1 MAGWMAACAALG
13 ILCIALAVRLWSV
26 RSAARQ
32 LSRGIAERA
41 EEPTNTL
48 LSCPSGDAAMRALT
62 DTLNDRLRALRQARW
77 RFESG
82 DLALR
87 EAVTNISHDL
97 RTPLTAMCGYL
108 ELLEQEELPE
118 RARGYVGVISR
129 RADDLRGLTEE
140 LFRYTLAASEP
151 EAEKTRVSLNGAIE
165 ECLSGSCAV
174 LSGCGI
180 EPVVEMPDAPV
191 YRELDRASLMRVLG
205 NLVSNA
211 VKYSSGDLRVTLT
224 EGGVIEFCNRAPG
237 LDPVQAGR
245 LFERF
250 YTVET
255 GRRSTGLGLSIAR
268 LLTERMGG
276 TIAAALR
283 GDELTITLT
292 LPESQ

>member
-13 ILCIALAVRLWSV
+13 ILCIALAARLWSV

-32 LSRGIAERA
+32 IARGVAEKA

-48 LSCPSGDAAMRALT
+48 LSCPSGDAAMRELT
-62 DTLNDRLRALRQARW
+62 DALNSRLRALRQARW
-77 RFESG
+77 QYESG
-82 DLALR
+82 DMALR

-108 ELLEQEELPE
+108 ELLGQEELPE

-129 RADDLRGLTEE
+129 RADALRDLTEE

-151 EAEKTRVSLNGAIE
+151 PAEKERVSINGAVE
-165 ECLSGSCAV
+165 ECLSGAYAM

-180 EPVVEMPDAPV
+180 EPVVELPDAPV
-191 YRELDRASLMRVLG
+191 YREIDRAALMRVLG

-211 VKYSSGDLRVTLT
+211 AKYSGGDLRVTLT

-292 LPESQ
+292 LPETE

>member
-13 ILCIALAVRLWSV
+13 ILCIALTVRLWSV

-211 VKYSSGDLRVTLT
+211 VKYSGGDLRVTLT

>member
-13 ILCIALAVRLWSV
+13 ILCIALTVRLWSV

-165 ECLSGSCAV
+165 ECLSGSCVV

-191 YRELDRASLMRVLG
+191 WREIDRASLMRVLG

-211 VKYSSGDLRVTLT
+211 VKYSGGDLRVTLT